1 MVIKM
6 GKKQSLGKG
15 FDLIFEDNTVENSNN
30 IAYISIENIS
40 PKKNQPRKSFDA
52 EALSELASS
61 IAEHGVIQPI
71 IVRDMKN
78 GGYEIIA
85 GERRWRASKQAGL
98 SEIPCI
104 IVEADEIQAA
114 QLALIENIQREDLN
128 SYEEAKAFKSLI
140 DDFGMSQD
148 EVAKKV
154 GKSRPAVTNSLRLLE
169 LPDEIIDMLQKNLL
183 TAGHCRALLG
193 LRNRQQ
199 SIPLAV
205 RTIKR
210 NLSVREVESAVKK
223 LNKESVSD
231 GTVQPRDLGVTV
243 NYYDDLERRATDM
256 TGRKIIISRGK
267 SRKVIQIE
275 YTNNE
280 DLEELLTKVCGKE
293 IIEQ

>member
-1 MVIKM
+1 M
-6 GKKQSLGKG
+6 
-15 FDLIFEDNTVENSNN
+15 IFEDNTVENSNN